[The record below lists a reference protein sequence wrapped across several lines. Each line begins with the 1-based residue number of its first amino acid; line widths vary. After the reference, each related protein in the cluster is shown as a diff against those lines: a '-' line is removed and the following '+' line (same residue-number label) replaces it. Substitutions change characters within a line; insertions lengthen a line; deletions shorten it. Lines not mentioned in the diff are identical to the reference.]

1 MKGPRELFGS
11 YIQNILILLS
21 INILGKNQ
29 IIGCPQTWKKIAFQ
43 KLFYNLLLGD
53 LECIFLWTYYY
64 KQQLDSRGSPQVY
77 STHNKLETEH
87 SQYKEFISR
96 ASMGKCL
103 QSSGIIHQK
112 HLLPGSTTWTP
123 PHLLTCLKSAPSP
136 KAARGIKGGIA
147 GEDWLDPQDSPQ
159 PDEY

>member
-64 KQQLDSRGSPQVY
+64 K
-77 STHNKLETEH
+77 
-87 SQYKEFISR
+87 
-96 ASMGKCL
+96 
-103 QSSGIIHQK
+103 
-112 HLLPGSTTWTP
+112 
-123 PHLLTCLKSAPSP
+123 
-136 KAARGIKGGIA
+136 
-147 GEDWLDPQDSPQ
+147 
-159 PDEY
+159 